1 MGFNVADQFRKWKRN
16 STQKEVIASV
26 DHGLQQQQ
34 QQQQHFEEPVIDPT
48 LTAVQS
54 APVPTTT
61 AVIAEPNKR
70 NNTAVINNTQGTTT
84 TTTTTTA
91 AAAVAAATNGAGPK
105 KLRKAPVKQYPPSPD
120 SYLNGIGDYTFV
132 RQVGQGKFSRVMLS
146 YHCLTRKEVAVK
158 IIDKRV
164 HDYRVMSRLVREIS
178 LMEVLDHP
186 NIVRLYETYET
197 TDSLYLVMEYVD
209 GFNLDEYL
217 AKKGGRLNESEAK
230 DIFRQMAAAMDYCH
244 SKWVV
249 HRDLKAPNILLTNDF
264 KVKIADFGLG
274 NRFGRRRL
282 KTICGNP
289 EIINGQGYTGP
300 EVDCW
305 CLGVSLYRMTVGEE
319 PFSRA
324 NTVGDLRKDVT
335 AGQYIIPAHLS
346 TGLRNTIKKCMSIDK
361 HKRTRVHLALKDDP
375 WLTENGTLPDI
386 FTHNPITMTTMNN
399 ISKDDELA
407 RLKKEKER
415 LKFQHMRDM
424 EEEKRSK
431 KYIKRTIICHPKNP
445 SIYFTSAVPHSA
457 KPEDK
462 YTNSETQ
469 RHLLFQKINEIS
481 HQIQLSSTH
490 NAAGKSPIRH
500 LLRKLKQPENI
511 LPVGPNIIST
521 TTTTTPPSSS
531 STSTSS
537 ITPSRSP
544 VRKSTSNMS
553 LSQLYQRV
561 AKDQVHYYTFQL
573 TPQSAIQFTGISESL
588 QQTQQDEFTMML
600 IIRGICD
607 IMGITYHRDKND
619 HLICVMALSDYISEK
634 PRSFYKL
641 KRRDSKMAS
650 SNQSITAAQQQ
661 NEGNTG
667 SQASFSRSSNAGD
680 MNRSSYVGSS
690 KFSKFKKMTS
700 HVLSSI
706 FPYHSS
712 TLVVQDSRSVRYP
725 PFPTLNPTTTN
736 RAGSSESSQ
745 NSFSAAAAAA
755 TVEEDPLNQQDK
767 KSGVAIFAIEII
779 SLSKEPSTTNRV
791 TAIKLVKI
799 EGSSKVFR
807 IACGWLTGVIGQNIT
822 PAQLSDNFNTL
833 TASIHGSSTDIP
845 NMILQQQQKRLT
857 RPKSF
862 VTLLPSTMDNNN
874 TFHHH
879 QLPLDSPPPS
889 TGPI

>member
-16 STQKEVIASV
+16 STQRELPLENGVYG
-26 DHGLQQQQ
+26 HN
-34 QQQQHFEEPVIDPT
+34 FEEPVT
-48 LTAVQS
+48 VSTTT
-54 APVPTTT
+54 PTTT
-61 AVIAEPNKR
+61 ITPPPPPPPPQQQLQQQLQQQPTVTVIADPSQPNK
-70 NNTAVINNTQGTTT
+70 NV
-84 TTTTTTA
+84 
-91 AAAVAAATNGAGPK
+91 PK
-105 KLRKAPVKQYPPSPD
+105 KLRKPPVKQYPPSPD
-120 SYLNGIGDYTFV
+120 TYLNGIGDYTFV

-146 YHCLTRKEVAVK
+146 YHCLTRKQVAVK

-209 GFNLDEYL
+209 GFNLDEFL
-217 AKKGGRLNESEAK
+217 AQKGGRLNETEAK

-249 HRDLKAPNILLTNDF
+249 HRDLKAPNILLTKDF

-282 KTICGNP
+282 KTICGSMLYYSP

-335 AGQYIIPAHLS
+335 AGQYVIPGYLS
-346 TGLRNTIKKCMSIDK
+346 IGLRNTIKKCMSIDK
-361 HKRTRVHLALKDDP
+361 YKRTRVHLALKDDP
-375 WLTENGTLPDI
+375 WLTENGTLADI
-386 FTHNPITMTTMNN
+386 FSYNTNSPTIVMASV
-399 ISKDDELA
+399 ILSKDDELA

-481 HQIQLSSTH
+481 HQIQLSSTQ
-490 NAAGKSPIRH
+490 NAGKSPIRH
-500 LLRKLKQPENI
+500 LLRKLKQPESLNGNI
-511 LPVGPNIIST
+511 NSSLPSGPNTSAA
-521 TTTTTPPSSS
+521 SSS
-531 STSTSS
+531 SSSSNAGSTLVPPRT
-537 ITPSRSP
+537 I
-544 VRKSTSNMS
+544 VRKSASNMS
-553 LSQLYQRV
+553 LTQLYQRV
-561 AKDQVHYYTFQL
+561 AKDQVHYYTFHL
-573 TPQSAIQFTGISESL
+573 TPQTAMQLPGIAESSTSL
-588 QQTQQDEFTMML
+588 QQQDEFTMML

-619 HLICVMALSDYISEK
+619 HLICVMALSDYINEK

-641 KRRDSKMAS
+641 KRRDSKMTA
-650 SNQSITAAQQQ
+650 SNQSLSVLQQH
-661 NEGNTG
+661 NPNDGNTG
-667 SQASFSRSSNAGD
+667 SQASFSRSSAGD
-680 MNRSSYVGSS
+680 MNRSSYFGSSS

-725 PFPTLNPTTTN
+725 PFPTLNPN
-736 RAGSSESSQ
+736 RTGSSQSSQ
-745 NSFSAAAAAA
+745 NSQTHQENNES
-755 TVEEDPLNQQDK
+755 NQDQGQDK
-767 KSGVAIFAIEII
+767 KPGIAIFAIEII
-779 SLSKEPSTTNRV
+779 SLSKEATTQNRI

-822 PAQLSDNFNTL
+822 PAQLSDNFNNL
-833 TASIHGSSTDIP
+833 TATIHGSSTDIP
-845 NMILQQQQKRLT
+845 NMILQQQSKRLT
-857 RPKSF
+857 RPKS
-862 VTLLPSTMDNNN
+862 VATLLPLSNMDN
-874 TFHHH
+874 TFPS

-889 TGPI
+889 TGQFEKPV

>member
-1 MGFNVADQFRKWKRN
+1 MGFNVADQFRKWRRN
-16 STQKEVIASV
+16 SNQRELPAVDNGLGYENSPTEASV
-26 DHGLQQQQ
+26 AAT
-34 QQQQHFEEPVIDPT
+34 VAIDPS
-48 LTAVQS
+48 LADK
-54 APVPTTT
+54 
-61 AVIAEPNKR
+61 N
-70 NNTAVINNTQGTTT
+70 
-84 TTTTTTA
+84 
-91 AAAVAAATNGAGPK
+91 PK
-105 KLRKAPVKQYPPSPD
+105 KLRKPPAKQYPPSPD
-120 SYLNGIGDYTFV
+120 TYLNGIGDYTFI
-132 RQVGQGKFSRVMLS
+132 RQVGQGKFSKVMLS
-146 YHCLTRKEVAVK
+146 YHCLTRKQVAVK

-178 LMEVLDHP
+178 LMEVLEHP

-197 TDSLYLVMEYVD
+197 TDSLYLVMEYVE

-217 AKKGGRLNESEAK
+217 QQKGGRINEAEAR

-249 HRDLKAPNILLTNDF
+249 HRDLKAPNILLTKDF
-264 KVKIADFGLG
+264 QVKIADFGLG

-282 KTICGNP
+282 KTICGSMLYYSP

-335 AGQYIIPAHLS
+335 AGQYVIPSYLS
-346 TGLRNTIKKCMSIDK
+346 TGLNNTIKKCMSIDK
-361 HKRTRVHLALKDDP
+361 TKRTRVHLALKDDP
-375 WLTENGTLPDI
+375 WLTGNGTLPDI
-386 FTHNPITMTTMNN
+386 FSYNKLQHSTSTLPPVIL
-399 ISKDDELA
+399 SKEDELA

-424 EEEKRSK
+424 EDEKRSK
-431 KYIKRTIICHPKNP
+431 KFIKRTIICHPKNP

-481 HQIQLSSTH
+481 HQIQLSSTQ
-490 NAAGKSPIRH
+490 NAGKSPIRH
-500 LLRKLKQPENI
+500 LLRKLKQPENVSVNGNTSANS
-511 LPVGPNIIST
+511 LHLRNDGSSTDISNT
-521 TTTTTPPSSS
+521 SSS
-531 STSTSS
+531 GNASP
-537 ITPSRSP
+537 TPTKTI

-561 AKDQVHYYTFQL
+561 TKDQIHYYTFQL
-573 TPQSAIQFTGISESL
+573 TPQTAMRLTGIAESSFSL
-588 QQTQQDEFTMML
+588 QHTQQDEFTMML

-619 HLICVMALSDYISEK
+619 HLICVMALSDYINEK

-641 KRRDSKMAS
+641 RRRDSKIAS
-650 SNQSITAAQQQ
+650 SNQSLSGQ
-661 NEGNTG
+661 NREGSTG
-667 SQASFSRSSNAGD
+667 SQQSFSRSSAGD
-680 MNRSSYVGSS
+680 MNRSSYFGSS
-690 KFSKFKKMTS
+690 RFSKFKRMTS
-700 HVLSSI
+700 NVLSSI

-725 PFPTLNPTTTN
+725 PFPTLNRP
-736 RAGSSESSQ
+736 GSSQSSQ
-745 NSFSAAAAAA
+745 NSQ
-755 TVEEDPLNQQDK
+755 TTNTNNNNENENQDGEDK

-779 SLSKEPSTTNRV
+779 SLSKDSIQNRI
-791 TAIKLVKI
+791 TAIKISKI

-807 IACGWLTGVIGQNIT
+807 IACGWLTGAIGQNIT
-822 PAQLSDNFNTL
+822 PAQLSDTFNNL
-833 TASIHGSSTDIP
+833 TATIHGSSTDIP
-845 NMILQQQQKRLT
+845 NMILQQQQQQAKRLS
-857 RPKSF
+857 RPKS
-862 VTLLPSTMDNNN
+862 VANLLHTQPVPPIQHTCPSPP
-874 TFHHH
+874 H
-879 QLPLDSPPPS
+879 LLDSPPSSSGQFEVS
-889 TGPI
+889 T